1 MESIEKWIKDNLKED
16 CYDDGYD
23 FNYGYGIG
31 CGVGCGARQSTEYI
45 FDKKY
50 SYGKS
55 LS

>member
-45 FDKKY
+45 FDKKW
-50 SYGKS
+50 GCRFKE
-55 LS
+55 